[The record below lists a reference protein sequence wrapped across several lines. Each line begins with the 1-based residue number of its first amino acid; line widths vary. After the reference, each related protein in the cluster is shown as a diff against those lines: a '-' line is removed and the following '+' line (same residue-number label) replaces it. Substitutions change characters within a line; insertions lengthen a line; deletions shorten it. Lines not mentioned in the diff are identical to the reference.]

1 MYDFDT
7 TTRRF
12 ISKEC
17 RDIDGINT
25 AAGER
30 YFRIW
35 DFMLFDLKLAN
46 SDLIIYAQIFTMY
59 KNRNGAPYRG
69 TKEYLAK
76 WANTTVRTVSDVLNS
91 LEERGYIVKIYDE
104 YLGKKHAMYCID
116 FEKLP
121 TCRAFSKEN
130 YFADQISKFRENCEK
145 NGKTFDKR
153 AFYKEIARP
162 RTDREVEELT
172 QYYVDNRK
180 SIINTNEKIKNY
192 YKTRKIASSK

>member
-91 LEERGYIVKIYDE
+91 LEERGYIVKTI
-104 YLGKKHAMYCID
+104 MRTIM
-116 FEKLP
+116 
-121 TCRAFSKEN
+121 AFRL
-130 YFADQISKFRENCEK
+130 I
-145 NGKTFDKR
+145 
-153 AFYKEIARP
+153 
-162 RTDREVEELT
+162 VLLH
-172 QYYVDNRK
+172 
-180 SIINTNEKIKNY
+180 
-192 YKTRKIASSK
+192 